1 MATDPSAQPKAVTNE
16 LLDEWATDPKSAVA
30 LHLRQRL
37 MPIDALEDGS
47 GIVFP
52 PTYAD
57 IGYSVDTLSDGTS
70 VATIDSV
77 GSQANRMEPLFKEGG
92 PLASFVPQLKI
103 KVNDG
108 VTVSILDLAHR
119 AADAT
124 VQASTL
130 GPGVVTAFRE
140 LQQGD
145 AKPLCSLAPTSLV
158 FGMWDSRGDTG
169 EKRPRL
175 VRSVIRAWDVEVLH
189 AAAQFNSV
197 WKALDEKQKEELTAA
212 AKNKG
217 KDWEKKLSG
226 AGLKDAPATFRKVS
240 TSAAKYMQ
248 EFRDGSPNP
257 ERRVLGGVLVR
268 GRIEREVSV
277 NLVALRGLRGKDDAE
292 TKLVRQYLLGLT
304 LLVATSDIEPFLR
317 EGCLLRHADN
327 SDAWYEVPRRGE
339 PGQVIFQN
347 GEVLTKY
354 TQAALEHFKPSW
366 PNTIEYHF
374 SIKAAK
380 QLLSKRGEEEGAVAE

>member
-130 GPGVVTAFRE
+130 GQGVVTAFRE

-197 WKALDEKQKEELTAA
+197 WKALEEKQKEELTAA

-226 AGLKDAPATFRKVS
+226 VVS
-240 TSAAKYMQ
+240 SRMIVFAS
-248 EFRDGSPNP
+248 E
-257 ERRVLGGVLVR
+257 
-268 GRIEREVSV
+268 
-277 NLVALRGLRGKDDAE
+277 
-292 TKLVRQYLLGLT
+292 
-304 LLVATSDIEPFLR
+304 
-317 EGCLLRHADN
+317 
-327 SDAWYEVPRRGE
+327 
-339 PGQVIFQN
+339 
-347 GEVLTKY
+347 
-354 TQAALEHFKPSW
+354 
-366 PNTIEYHF
+366 
-374 SIKAAK
+374 
-380 QLLSKRGEEEGAVAE
+380 